1 MRTRCNVLKWRP
13 AMRPVLR
20 LIDRYILS
28 EVFSHTL
35 LGLAVFTF
43 VFFVPQLVHLMDL
56 VVRHTTT
63 WGDVGTLFVC
73 TLPGMLSFTLPMGL
87 LVGMLIGLGR
97 LSADSEL
104 IAMNALG
111 MGPRRLLFPVG
122 LLAFAFM
129 ALTAVLTI
137 WIGPAALH
145 TSRALQSRIASSQ
158 ASFEVEPRVF
168 DERFPHLVLY
178 VQDVSAVATRWH
190 GVFLASTNPQEDSR
204 LTLADEAIVIADP
217 QQGKLELHLRDGS
230 VHQVDVADPDH
241 YMLSAFGERDWP
253 IAVMSPGGEQAP
265 VTTVAEL
272 STGDLV
278 AGRLPAN
285 AVDPALEQTQAR
297 VELQRRFAFPAA
309 CLAFAMLAIP
319 LGARPRRGGRAVG
332 FLATLLLVS
341 AYYVLFTLGAGL
353 ARNGTLPAWVGIW
366 MPNVLVA
373 AVGLALL
380 PRIGRIGGESWTA
393 GVFSRLAR
401 RRAAGRSAGAATAA
415 VCAPKS
421 HARKRRAGLGS
432 VLDWYVLRGF
442 LFYFVLLLAGFI
454 LLFETFSFFEMLDD
468 ITRHHTPWLIVV
480 NYLRFL
486 TVSNFYQFAPLAAL
500 TAVLVTLG
508 VLAKNNEIVA
518 FKAAGISMY
527 RVSLPLLAAGLLL
540 AGGLVVLDDTYLPYA
555 NQRQDELY
563 NVIKGRPAQ
572 TYRSPQHQWILGEN
586 AKVYNYDLFDSDHN
600 LFGGLSVFELDPT
613 TFQLR
618 RRVYAARAHWFAQQH
633 TWILESG
640 WVRDFQDGHV
650 TSYTPFVGDAL
661 PELDEPPEY
670 FKREVRQASQ
680 MNWPQLRRYIDSLER
695 AGFDVARLSVQLY
708 KKLAFPLIAPIIIL
722 LAIPFSLLV
731 GTRGAVGGLALGI
744 GMGILYWAISALF
757 EAMGAVG
764 QLPPFMAA
772 WSPDVIFGFLA
783 LYFFLRM
790 PT

>member
-1 MRTRCNVLKWRP
+1 MRS
-13 AMRPVLR
+13 VLR
-20 LIDRYILS
+20 LIDRYILR

-35 LGLAVFTF
+35 LGLVVFTF
-43 VFFVPQLVHLMDL
+43 VFIVPQLVRLMDL

-63 WGDVGTLFVC
+63 WSDVSLLFVC
-73 TLPGMLSFTLPMGL
+73 TLPSMLTFTLPMGL

-111 MGPRRLLFPVG
+111 MGPRRVLVPVG
-122 LLAFAFM
+122 LLALIFT

-137 WIGPAALH
+137 WIAPAAVH
-145 TSRALQSRIASSQ
+145 TYRSLQYRIVSSQ

-190 GVFLASTNPQEDSR
+190 GVFLASTGPQQDSR

-217 QQGKLELHLRDGS
+217 QQGKLDLHLRDGS
-230 VHQVDVADPDH
+230 IHQVDVSDPDH
-241 YMLSAFGERDWP
+241 YMLSAFGQRDLP
-253 IAVMSPGGEQAP
+253 INATGSDTEQAP
-265 VTTVAEL
+265 VPTPAEL
-272 STGDLV
+272 PT
-278 AGRLPAN
+278 A
-285 AVDPALEQTQAR
+285 ALLGHRGSDRVQALS
-297 VELQRRFAFPAA
+297 EFHRRFAFPVA
-309 CLAFAMLAIP
+309 CIAFALLAIP
-319 LGARPRRGGRAVG
+319 LGSRPRRGGRAVG
-332 FLATLLLVS
+332 ILVTLLLVS

-353 ARNGTLPAWVGIW
+353 ARTGTLPVWVGIW
-366 MPNVLVA
+366 LPNALVS
-373 AVGLALL
+373 AVGLALM
-380 PRIGRIGGESWTA
+380 PRMGRIASEGWLTLASARIRAWRA
-393 GVFSRLAR
+393 AR
-401 RRAAGRSAGAATAA
+401 RKISRPAETDAP
-415 VCAPKS
+415 CARTS
-421 HARKRRAGLGS
+421 HTRPRRAGLGS

-454 LLFETFSFFEMLDD
+454 VLFSTFTFFELLDD
-468 ITRHHTPWLIVV
+468 ITRNHAPWLMVA
-480 NYLRFL
+480 NYFRFL
-486 TVSNFYQFAPLAAL
+486 TISNFYQFAPLAAL

-518 FKAAGISMY
+518 FKAAGISLY
-527 RVSLPLLAAGLLL
+527 RVSLPLLTMGLLL
-540 AGGLVVLDDTYLPYA
+540 AGGLVVLDATYLPYA

-563 NVIKGRPAQ
+563 NEIKGRPPQ

-600 LFGGLSVFELDPT
+600 LFGGLSVFELDPA

-661 PELDEPPEY
+661 PELDEPPAY

-722 LAIPFSLLV
+722 LAIPFSLLA

-744 GMGILYWAISALF
+744 GIGILYWAVSALF

>member
-1 MRTRCNVLKWRP
+1 MRQP
-13 AMRPVLR
+13 LR
-20 LIDRYILS
+20 LIDRYILR

-43 VFFVPQLVHLMDL
+43 VFFVPQLVRLMDL

-63 WGDVGTLFVC
+63 WGDVGMLFLC

-104 IAMNALG
+104 IAMTALG
-111 MGPRRLLFPVG
+111 MGPRRILVPVG
-122 LLAFAFM
+122 ILAFAFT

-137 WIGPAALH
+137 WTGPAAVH
-145 TSRALQSRIASSQ
+145 TYRALQNRIASSQ
-158 ASFEVEPRVF
+158 ASYEVEPRVF

-178 VQDVSAVATRWH
+178 VQDVSAVATHWH
-190 GVFLASTNPQEDSR
+190 GVFLASTNPQDDSR
-204 LTLADEAIVIADP
+204 LTLAEDAIVIADP
-217 QQGKLELHLRDGS
+217 EQGKLELHLRDGS
-230 VHQVDVADPDH
+230 MHQVDVGDPDR
-241 YMLSAFGERDWP
+241 YTLSAFGQRDWP
-253 IAVMSPGGEQAP
+253 IEVMSNDEEQVP
-265 VTTVAEL
+265 IPSLAEL
-272 STGDLV
+272 PTSDLI
-278 AGRLPAN
+278 AGRLPQISIEHGLDL
-285 AVDPALEQTQAR
+285 VQAR
-297 VELQRRFAFPAA
+297 VELQRRLAFPAA
-309 CLAFAMLAIP
+309 CLAFALLAIP

-332 FLATLLLVS
+332 FLVTLLMVS

-353 ARNGTLPAWVGIW
+353 ARNGNLPAWVGIW
-366 MPNVLVA
+366 MPNALVA
-373 AVGLALL
+373 SVGLALL
-380 PRIGRIGGESWTA
+380 PRMGRIGGDTWIGGFFLRVA
-393 GVFSRLAR
+393 RIFR
-401 RRAAGRSAGAATAA
+401 RRAAEQAERPAVPAEGAAASHA
-415 VCAPKS
+415 HS
-421 HARKRRAGLGS
+421 HARPRRAGLGS

-442 LFYFVLLLAGFI
+442 LFYFVLLLAGFV
-454 LLFETFSFFEMLDD
+454 LLFETFTFFELLDD
-468 ITRHHTPWLIVV
+468 ISRHHTPSLDVA
-480 NYLRFL
+480 NYFRFL
-486 TVSNFYQFAPLAAL
+486 TVSNFYQFSPLAAL

-518 FKAAGISMY
+518 FKAAGISLY
-527 RVSLPLLAAGLLL
+527 RVSLPLLAMGLVL
-540 AGGLVVLDDTYLPYA
+540 AGGLVVLGDTYLPYA

-563 NVIKGRPAQ
+563 NEIKGRPPQ
-572 TYRSPQHQWILGEN
+572 TYFSPQHQWIFGEN
-586 AKVYNYDLFDSDHN
+586 SKVYNYDLFDSDHN
-600 LFGGLSVFELDPT
+600 LFGGLSVFELDPG

-633 TWILESG
+633 TWVLESG
-640 WVRDFQDGHV
+640 WVRDFDDGHV
-650 TSYTPFVGDAL
+650 TSYVPFVVDAL
-661 PELDEPPEY
+661 PELGEPPSY
-670 FKREVRQASQ
+670 FKREIRQSNQ

-731 GTRGAVGGLALGI
+731 GTRGAVGGLALGLGI
-744 GMGILYWAISALF
+744 GIFYWAVSALF

-772 WSPDVIFGFLA
+772 WSPDLIFGFLA

>member
-1 MRTRCNVLKWRP
+1 
-13 AMRPVLR
+13 MRPVLR
-20 LIDRYILS
+20 LIDRYILR

-35 LGLAVFTF
+35 LGLLVFTF

-63 WGDVGTLFVC
+63 WGDVGMLFLC
-73 TLPGMLSFTLPMGL
+73 TFPGILSFTLPIGL

-111 MGPRRLLFPVG
+111 MGRRRLLIPVG
-122 LLAFAFM
+122 ILAFAFV

-137 WIGPAALH
+137 WLGPVSVR
-145 TSRALQSRIASSQ
+145 TYRSLQSRIVSSQ

-178 VQDVSAVATRWH
+178 VQDVSAVATRWR
-190 GVFLASTNPQEDSR
+190 GVFLASTDPQQDSR
-204 LTLADEAIVIADP
+204 LTLAEEAIVIADP
-217 QQGKLELHLRDGS
+217 EQGKLELHLRDGS
-230 VHQVDVADPDH
+230 VHQVDVDDPDH
-241 YMLSAFGERDWP
+241 YALSAFGQRDWP
-253 IAVMSPGGEQAP
+253 IDATGPDTEQAP
-265 VTTVAEL
+265 LPSLAEL
-272 STGDLV
+272 STSALL
-278 AGRLPAN
+278 AG
-285 AVDPALEQTQAR
+285 QTSQRETDRGLARIEAR
-297 VELQRRFAFPAA
+297 VELQRRFAFPIA
-309 CLAFAMLAIP
+309 CIAFALLAIP
-319 LGARPRRGGRAVG
+319 LASRPRRGGRAGG
-332 FLATLLLVS
+332 FLITLLLVS

-353 ARNGTLPAWVGIW
+353 ARNGVFPPWVGIW

-373 AVGLALL
+373 ALGLSLL
-380 PRIGRIGGESWTA
+380 PNMGHMGSESWMT
-393 GVFSRLAR
+393 R
-401 RRAAGRSAGAATAA
+401 AATALSGWRVARSKAAGA
-415 VCAPKS
+415 VAQTPNVPKS
-421 HARKRRAGLGS
+421 HARPRRAGLGS

-442 LFYFVLLLAGFI
+442 LFYFVVLLAGFI
-454 LLFETFSFFEMLDD
+454 LLFETFTFFELLDD
-468 ITRHHTPWLIVV
+468 ITRQHTRWLHVV
-480 NYLRFL
+480 NYFRFL
-486 TVSNFYQFAPLAAL
+486 TVSNFYQFSPLAAL

-518 FKAAGISMY
+518 FKAAGISLY
-527 RVSLPLLAAGLLL
+527 RVSLPLLTMGLIL
-540 AGGLVVLDDTYLPYA
+540 AGGLVVLGDTYLPYA
-555 NQRQDELY
+555 NQRQDEIY
-563 NVIKGRPAQ
+563 NEIKGRPPQ
-572 TYRSPQHQWILGEN
+572 THFSPQHQWIFGEN
-586 AKVYNYDLFDSDHN
+586 SKIYNYDLFDSDHN

-640 WVRDFQDGHV
+640 WVRDFDDGHV
-650 TSYTPFVGDAL
+650 SSYAPFVVEAL
-661 PELDEPPEY
+661 PELDEPPAY
-670 FKREVRQASQ
+670 FKREIRQSSQ
-680 MNWPQLRRYIDSLER
+680 MNWSQLRRYIEGLER

-708 KKLAFPLIAPIIIL
+708 KKLAFPLISPIIIL
-722 LAIPFSLLV
+722 LAIPFSLVV
-731 GTRGAVGGLALGI
+731 GTRGAVGGLALGLGI
-744 GMGILYWAISALF
+744 GIFYWAISALF

>member
-1 MRTRCNVLKWRP
+1 MRLVP
-13 AMRPVLR
+13 R

-28 EVFSHTL
+28 EVLSHTL

-111 MGPRRLLFPVG
+111 MGPRRILFPVG
-122 LLAFAFM
+122 VLALAFA

-145 TSRALQSRIASSQ
+145 TSRDLQSRIASSQ
-158 ASFEVEPRVF
+158 ASFEVEPRIF

-190 GVFLASTNPQEDSR
+190 GVFLASTDPQDDSR

-217 QQGKLELHLRDGS
+217 EQGKLDLHLRDGS

-241 YMLSAFGERDWP
+241 YMLSAFGQRDLP
-253 IAVMSPGGEQAP
+253 IEVTNTGEEQAP
-265 VTTVAEL
+265 IPTVAEL
-272 STGDLV
+272 STADLL
-278 AGRLPAN
+278 AGRLPA
-285 AVDPALEQTQAR
+285 AALDPALEQVLAR
-297 VELQRRFAFPAA
+297 VELQRRLAFPAA
-309 CLAFAMLAIP
+309 CFAFALLAIP
-319 LGARPRRGGRAVG
+319 LGSRPRRGGRAVG

-353 ARNGTLPAWVGIW
+353 ARNGSLPAWVGIW

-373 AVGLALL
+373 AVGLELL
-380 PRIGRIGGESWTA
+380 PRIGRIAGESWTA
-393 GVFSRLAR
+393 GIFAR
-401 RRAAGRSAGAATAA
+401 VARSAGRRAAEESAGSAVAA
-415 VCAPKS
+415 VECAPKS

-454 LLFETFSFFEMLDD
+454 LLFETFTFFEMLDD
-468 ITRHHTPWLIVV
+468 ITRHHTPWLTVA

-527 RVSLPLLAAGLLL
+527 RLSLPLLTMGLLL
-540 AGGLVVLDDTYLPYA
+540 AGGLVVLDYTYLPYA

-586 AKVYNYDLFDSDHN
+586 AMVYNYDLFDSYHD
-600 LFGGLSVFELDPT
+600 LFGGLSVFELDPA

-640 WVRDFQDGHV
+640 WVRDFQDGRV

-661 PELDEPPEY
+661 PELDEPPDY

-680 MNWPQLRRYIDSLER
+680 MNGPQLRRYIDSLER

>member
-1 MRTRCNVLKWRP
+1 
-13 AMRPVLR
+13 MRPVLR
-20 LIDRYILS
+20 LIDRYILR

-63 WGDVGTLFVC
+63 WSDIGTLFVC

-122 LLAFAFM
+122 ILAFGFL
-129 ALTAVLTI
+129 ALTAVLTM

-158 ASFEVEPRVF
+158 ASFEVEPRIF

-190 GVFLASTNPQEDSR
+190 GVFLASTDPQDDSR

-217 QQGKLELHLRDGS
+217 EQGKLELHLIDGS
-230 VHQVDVADPDH
+230 VHQVNVADPDH
-241 YMLSAFGERDWP
+241 YGLSAFGERDWP
-253 IAVMSPGGEQAP
+253 IEVTTPGEEQAP
-265 VTTVAEL
+265 VPTVAEL
-272 STGDLV
+272 PIADLR
-278 AGRLPAN
+278 AGRLPAG
-285 AVDPALEQTQAR
+285 AIDPALEQVLAR
-297 VELQRRFAFPAA
+297 IELQRRFAFPAA

-353 ARNGTLPAWVGIW
+353 ARNGTLPPWLGIW

-373 AVGLALL
+373 GVGLALL
-380 PRIGRIGGESWTA
+380 PHMGRIGGESWFG
-393 GVFSRLAR
+393 GVFSRAAR
-401 RRAAGRSAGAATAA
+401 AGGAAGAAGR
-415 VCAPKS
+415 APKS
-421 HARKRRAGLGS
+421 HVRKRRAGLGS

-442 LFYFVLLLAGFI
+442 LFYFALLLAGFI
-454 LLFETFSFFEMLDD
+454 LLFETFTFFEMLDD
-468 ITRHHTPWLIVV
+468 ITRHHTPWITVA

-527 RVSLPLLAAGLLL
+527 RVSLPLLTVGLLL

-572 TYRSPQHQWILGEN
+572 TYRSPAHQWILGEN
-586 AKVYNYDLFDSDHN
+586 AKVYNYDLFDSDHD

-618 RRVYAARAHWFAQQH
+618 RRVYAARAHWLAQQH

-640 WVRDFQDGHV
+640 WVRDFQDGRV
-650 TSYTPFVGDAL
+650 TSYVPFVGYAL

-680 MNWPQLRRYIDSLER
+680 MSAPQLRRYIDSLER

-744 GMGILYWAISALF
+744 GMGIFYWAISALF